1 MDFKPK
7 HSASSLNIFT
17 IMTSLAKKENAWNL
31 SQGLPDYPIAPELA
45 DLLKEAVVE
54 GYNQYPPMPGLKALR
69 ENISIEL
76 NKRYQT
82 DFCNPDVVTITP
94 GATYSIF
101 TALTSL
107 IDRGDE
113 VIYLEPA
120 FDCYLPAI
128 EINGGVPVKVTLSA
142 SDNFA
147 LDWQKIKEAISE
159 KTKAILVNTPH
170 NPTGYIWTQEDWRQ
184 LAELI
189 GEKDIFV
196 ISDEVYDNIIFD
208 GKKHNPGF
216 LQPSLEGK
224 VISLYSFGKTF
235 HITGWKIGYVVA
247 SEALT
252 SAFRSVHQYL
262 TFSVNSPA
270 QYALARYLEMYNPLE
285 ASLILQKK
293 RDLLIDELKESHLIK
308 LNTSEG
314 TYFQLYNYSAIS
326 DLPDTEFAKWL
337 TTEYKV
343 ATIPLSA
350 FFRFPQND
358 KIVRLCFAKR
368 DEVLIKAAAQLRKI

>member
-1 MDFKPK
+1 M
-7 HSASSLNIFT
+7 
-17 IMTSLAKKENAWNL
+17 
-31 SQGLPDYPIAPELA
+31 
-45 DLLKEAVVE
+45 
-54 GYNQYPPMPGLKALR
+54 
-69 ENISIEL
+69 
-76 NKRYQT
+76 
-82 DFCNPDVVTITP
+82 
-94 GATYSIF
+94 
-101 TALTSL
+101 
-107 IDRGDE
+107 
-113 VIYLEPA
+113 
-120 FDCYLPAI
+120 
-128 EINGGVPVKVTLSA
+128 
-142 SDNFA
+142 
-147 LDWQKIKEAISE
+147 
-159 KTKAILVNTPH
+159 VNTPH

-358 KIVRLCFAKR
+358 KIVRLCFAKI